1 MLALLVDVIMLL
13 VDVTKSA
20 MYLILHGALV
30 SKVVE
35 GLLSTSRPVELANP
49 SEIFFAFVD
58 VQVLGHLSHT
68 FANQG
73 LIHLSY
79 WKQVALDWNSWS
91 IKVW

>member
-1 MLALLVDVIMLL
+1 MLALFVDVAVVIMLL

-35 GLLSTSRPVELANP
+35 GLLSTSRPVELANTSEIFFAFVDVELANP

-58 VQVLGHLSHT
+58 
-68 FANQG
+68 
-73 LIHLSY
+73 I
-79 WKQVALDWNSWS
+79 
-91 IKVW
+91 